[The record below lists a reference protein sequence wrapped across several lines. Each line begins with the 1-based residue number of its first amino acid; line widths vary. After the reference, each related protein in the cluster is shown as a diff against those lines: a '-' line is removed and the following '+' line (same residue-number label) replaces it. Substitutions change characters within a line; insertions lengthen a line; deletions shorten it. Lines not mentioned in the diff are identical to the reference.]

1 MNIFEIILDTKKSKF
16 LINFQQDICSEM
28 FAYQK
33 KKLILHEPDKR
44 LRCVST
50 TESVVFEI
58 KAHPNES
65 HLF

>member
-33 KKLILHEPDKR
+33 KKVDT
-44 LRCVST
+44 S
-50 TESVVFEI
+50 
-58 KAHPNES
+58 
-65 HLF
+65 